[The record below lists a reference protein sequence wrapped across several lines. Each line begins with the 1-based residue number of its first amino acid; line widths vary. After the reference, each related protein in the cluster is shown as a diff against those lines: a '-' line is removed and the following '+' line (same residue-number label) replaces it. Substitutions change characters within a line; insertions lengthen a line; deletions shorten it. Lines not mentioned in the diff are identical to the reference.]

1 MDLNEHIS
9 KNSDNKTKKSSK
21 NTKIKIPKQFIKN
34 KRKRTVK
41 QITKNKKNINSMKLI
56 YQIKN
61 DVKNKFKKLKKSDKN
76 YNNKLINLLNQN
88 NLNNDVVFEYLNNI
102 DIKLVN
108 INDLQFFKFILSPQQ
123 QTKLIKKNIF
133 KEIFDSKQELIN
145 MLQNLNKKNDNEI
158 IQYFEDVKKKINL
171 KNINTPF
178 IYILNYD
185 QENMFAF
192 CFFIIFELLNN
203 INNNRINYIKQI
215 IKKFFSEYINNLTS
229 KNINKNDLLYI
240 YFTFFNFEYT
250 NDLTK
255 INEKFKK
262 KDFDELK
269 HKFKKIKFNEIG
281 KKIILSKFETIVDKC
296 GYNNETFKE
305 IYKYEIFPLKRVQ
318 ENNFFFFNKKMKNYY
333 LMHLKNLLFS
343 NIMKNIFNEFKDDFI
358 NTNTEEKKYEYL
370 FTKESSF
377 IELKKHLYFFPFK
390 IEESIRKISGI
401 TIKNTMDIII
411 FIYPKNIINLSLL
424 LDKYGNKIFLI
435 NHVLNSGYFIITMI
449 HETSGH
455 YLFTYY
461 YYLQEPNIIITT
473 STPKDSKI
481 NKFLTNKLGDK
492 VEKYDRGSQIECLL
506 FGDIISRL
514 TFWGA
519 IFILTVDFSKF
530 NNFNELEIEFKKYNK
545 SKIEKKLLD
554 NLDLKGSNL
563 LKEIFNKY
571 GYDMKDLK
579 AKNFL
584 DEILEK
590 YSTLSTR
597 PANNDIFSI
606 NFDNNND
613 TNINLY

>member
-1 MDLNEHIS
+1 
-9 KNSDNKTKKSSK
+9 
-21 NTKIKIPKQFIKN
+21 
-34 KRKRTVK
+34 
-41 QITKNKKNINSMKLI
+41 
-56 YQIKN
+56 
-61 DVKNKFKKLKKSDKN
+61 
-76 YNNKLINLLNQN
+76 
-88 NLNNDVVFEYLNNI
+88 
-102 DIKLVN
+102 
-108 INDLQFFKFILSPQQ
+108 
-123 QTKLIKKNIF
+123 
-133 KEIFDSKQELIN
+133 
-145 MLQNLNKKNDNEI
+145 
-158 IQYFEDVKKKINL
+158 
-171 KNINTPF
+171 
-178 IYILNYD
+178 
-185 QENMFAF
+185 
-192 CFFIIFELLNN
+192 
-203 INNNRINYIKQI
+203 
-215 IKKFFSEYINNLTS
+215 
-229 KNINKNDLLYI
+229 
-240 YFTFFNFEYT
+240 
-250 NDLTK
+250 
-255 INEKFKK
+255 
-262 KDFDELK
+262 
-269 HKFKKIKFNEIG
+269 
-281 KKIILSKFETIVDKC
+281 
-296 GYNNETFKE
+296 
-305 IYKYEIFPLKRVQ
+305 
-318 ENNFFFFNKKMKNYY
+318 MKNYY

-343 NIMKNIFNEFKDDFI
+343 NIMKNIFNDFKDDFI

-411 FIYPKNIINLSLL
+411 FIYPKNIIDLSLL
-424 LDKYGNKIFLI
+424 LNKYGNKIFLI

-530 NNFNELEIEFKKYNK
+530 NNFKELEIEFKKYNI